1 MNTAQHVEITDQ
13 FISRL
18 ISSTDAAD
26 SLVASAIAATADPGD
41 NPAHAITVWAHSHTE
56 VPAYN

>member
-1 MNTAQHVEITDQ
+1 MSTAQHVEITDQ

-18 ISSTDAAD
+18 ISSTDAAG
-26 SLVASAIAATADPGD
+26 SLVASADAPAADPGD
-41 NPAHAITVWAHSHTE
+41 NPAHAITQWAHSHVE